1 MAQSD
6 WSKTSSRDVCIQV
19 NSDFQLCSSL
29 FGWILKIQWKYQWK
43 TLVHLKEV
51 FMILHY
57 KRTRI

>member
-19 NSDFQLCSSL
+19 NSDFELD
-29 FGWILKIQWKYQWK
+29 

-57 KRTRI
+57 RRTRI